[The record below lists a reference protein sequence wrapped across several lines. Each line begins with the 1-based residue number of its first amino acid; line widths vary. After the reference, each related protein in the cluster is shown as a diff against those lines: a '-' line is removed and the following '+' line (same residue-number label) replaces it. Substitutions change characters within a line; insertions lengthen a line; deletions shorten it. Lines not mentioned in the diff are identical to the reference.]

1 MIPPPFDYVVPSTLE
16 EAVVA
21 LQERSNARPLA
32 GGQSLIPLLKT
43 RGAGPGML
51 VDIARIPEL
60 RGIAVEEDTVTI
72 GPLTTHREIED
83 SSELYRI
90 LPIMRETADVLAD
103 PPVRSRGTFGGSL
116 AFADP
121 GGDWPAVALA
131 LNVRIEATGPRGV
144 RTIPIEDFFTGQMET
159 ALESDELITRI
170 DIPMP
175 PAGTRM
181 TYRKLR
187 HPASGYALVGVAA
200 VVQLGDDNVCQTCRI
215 AVTGA
220 GPKTVRATAAER
232 ALNHHSL
239 TPETIADAA
248 AHAADGMAFLSD
260 IYAGE
265 EYRAHLV
272 RVYVERVL
280 SGLCPIERSV
290 IR

>member
-16 EAVVA
+16 EALAA
-21 LQERSNARPLA
+21 LGERPDARPLA

-43 RGAGPGML
+43 RGAGPDTL
-51 VDIARIPEL
+51 VDIARIPQL
-60 RGIAVEEDTVTI
+60 RGIVVEEGTVTI

-121 GGDWPAVALA
+121 SGDWPAVALA
-131 LNVRIEATGPRGV
+131 LDVRIEATGPRGT
-144 RTIPIEDFFTGQMET
+144 RTIEIEDFFTGQMET
-159 ALESDELITRI
+159 ALQQGELITRI
-170 DIPMP
+170 DIPIP
-175 PAGTRM
+175 PAGTGM
-181 TYRKLR
+181 AYRKLR
-187 HPASGYALVGVAA
+187 HPASGYALVGVAS
-200 VVQLGDDNVCQTCRI
+200 VLEMDDGGTCTRCRI

-220 GPKTVRATAAER
+220 GPRAVRVTTTES
-232 ALNHHSL
+232 ALEGHTL
-239 TPETIADAA
+239 TPETIAVAA
-248 AHAADGMAFLSD
+248 SHAADGMTFLSD

-272 RVYVERVL
+272 RTHVERAVRAIAF
-280 SGLCPIERSV
+280 SR
-290 IR
+290 